1 MTNEPEASPE
11 ELLRALA
18 DPDRLAIA
26 GALAKGPRT
35 AQDLAGALGLTPS
48 AARRHAA
55 KLAAVGVV
63 AIDADRRTYHL
74 RPETL
79 RQAALRVGPAR
90 EPGLALGAIDEEEET
105 VLRHYFVGGRLR
117 ELPAK
122 HTKRMIVLTRLA
134 LDFEPG
140 VRYREAEVNAQLKRY
155 HVDYASLRRALV
167 DEGLLSR
174 AAGSYWR
181 SGGPVEV

>member
-1 MTNEPEASPE
+1 MTNEPDASPE

-35 AQDLAGALGLTPS
+35 AQDLAGALGLTAA

-79 RQAALRVGPAR
+79 RQAALRVGPSR
-90 EPGLALGAIDEEEET
+90 DPGMALGA
-105 VLRHYFVGGRLR
+105 VY
-117 ELPAK
+117 
-122 HTKRMIVLTRLA
+122 
-134 LDFEPG
+134 
-140 VRYREAEVNAQLKRY
+140 
-155 HVDYASLRRALV
+155 
-167 DEGLLSR
+167 
-174 AAGSYWR
+174 GSSPQSMR
-181 SGGPVEV
+181 SA

>member
-18 DPDRLAIA
+18 DPGRLAIA
-26 GALAKGPRT
+26 GALAKGPLT
-35 AQDLAGALGLTPS
+35 VEELAVALGLTRTTVS
-48 AARRHAA
+48 R
-55 KLAAVGVV
+55 L
-63 AIDADRRTYHL
+63 IDPDRRTYRL
-74 RPETL
+74 QPETL
-79 RQAALRVGPAR
+79 RNAALRVGPTR
-90 EPGLALGAIDEEEET
+90 DPGLALGAIDEEEDA

-122 HTKRMIVLTRLA
+122 HAKRMIVLTRLA
-134 LDFEPG
+134 LEFEPG
-140 VRYREAEVNAQLKRY
+140 VRYREADVNAQLKRY
-155 HVDYASLRRALV
+155 HADYASLRRALV

>member
-1 MTNEPEASPE
+1 MTNEPEPTPE

-26 GALAKGPRT
+26 GALAKGPRI
-35 AQDLAGALGLTPS
+35 AEDLASSLSLT
-48 AARRHAA
+48 ATAVRRHAA

-63 AIDADRRTYHL
+63 TIDADRRTYRL

-79 RQAALRVGPAR
+79 RQAALRVGPSR
-90 EPGLALGAIDEEEET
+90 DPGMALGAVYEEEEA
-105 VLRHYFVGGRLR
+105 VLRHFFVGGKLR
-117 ELPAK
+117 EIPAK
-122 HTKRMIVLTRLA
+122 HAKRLIVLTRLA

-140 VRYREAEVNAQLKRY
+140 VRYGEADVNAQLKRY
-155 HVDYASLRRALV
+155 HPDYASLRRALV

-174 AAGSYWR
+174 QAGSYWR
-181 SGGPVEV
+181 SGGPAEV

>member
-35 AQDLAGALGLTPS
+35 AQDLAGALGLTAA

-79 RQAALRVGPAR
+79 RQAALRVGPSR
-90 EPGLALGAIDEEEET
+90 DPGMALGAVYEDEEA
-105 VLRHYFVGGRLR
+105 VLRHFFVAGKLR
-117 ELPAK
+117 EIPAK
-122 HTKRMIVLTRLA
+122 HVKRLIVLTRLA
-134 LDFEPG
+134 LEFEPG
-140 VRYREAEVNAQLKRY
+140 VRYREAEVNAQLERY
-155 HVDYASLRRALV
+155 HPDYASLRRALV

-174 AAGSYWR
+174 QAGSYWR
-181 SGGPVEV
+181 SGGPAAV

>member
-1 MTNEPEASPE
+1 MTNEPEPSPE

-35 AQDLAGALGLTPS
+35 AEELGPALALTP
-48 AARRHAA
+48 AVVRRHAA

-63 AIDADRRTYHL
+63 AVEADRRTYRL

-79 RQAALRVGPAR
+79 RRAALRVGPSR
-90 EPGLALGAIDEEEET
+90 DPGLALGAVYEEEEA
-105 VLRHYFVGGRLR
+105 VLRHFFVGGKLR

-122 HTKRMIVLTRLA
+122 HAKRLIVLTRLA
-134 LDFEPG
+134 LEFEPG
-140 VRYREAEVNAQLKRY
+140 VRYRESEVNAQLKRY
-155 HVDYASLRRALV
+155 HPDYASVRRALV

-174 AAGSYWR
+174 GAGSYWR
-181 SGGPVEV
+181 SGGPAEV